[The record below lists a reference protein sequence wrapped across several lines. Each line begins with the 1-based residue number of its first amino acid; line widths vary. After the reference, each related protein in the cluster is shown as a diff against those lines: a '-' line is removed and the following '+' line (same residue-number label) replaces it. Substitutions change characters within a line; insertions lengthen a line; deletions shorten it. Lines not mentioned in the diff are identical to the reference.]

1 LSPLSLPRI
10 ECVETKDNYSRFS
23 VEPLEKGV
31 GITLGNALRRVLLGY
46 LPGAAITSV
55 KIDGIQH
62 EFSTIPNVKED
73 TIEFLLNIKAIR
85 LKANSGRPGKLTL
98 EVAREGEVRA
108 SDIKP
113 SDDFEIVNGDQY
125 LATLD
130 SPEARLNVELNAEI
144 GEGYRQADTSAN
156 LPLGVIPVD
165 AIFTPIRKVN
175 YSIEPVHIGRETSR
189 ERMYLE
195 VWTDGTIS
203 PTEAVSHSADLLVQ
217 QLMPFV
223 NLARA
228 SQIQV
233 EKKAV
238 AVAIP
243 DEKFNMPVEEL
254 DLSVRTMNSL
264 RRGGIT
270 TVGELVSKG
279 EKELLSLRNFGQK
292 SRQEV
297 EERLKAMG
305 LSLATE
311 SKSKGEISPEE
322 SEIAPEKDE
331 DPGSG
336 DT

>member
-1 LSPLSLPRI
+1 MSPLTLPRI
-10 ECVETKDNYSRFS
+10 ECIETRGNFSRFS
-23 VEPLEKGV
+23 AEPLEKGM
-31 GITLGNALRRVLLGY
+31 GITLGNALRRMLLGY

-62 EFSTIPNVKED
+62 EFSTIPEVKED
-73 TIEFLLNIKAIR
+73 TIEFLLNVKAIR
-85 LKANSGRPGKLTL
+85 IRANSGRSGKLVL
-98 EVAREGEVRA
+98 EVAREGEVHA

-113 SDDFEIVNGDQY
+113 SDDFEIVNPEQY

-130 SPEARLNVELNAEI
+130 SPDAKLNVEFNVEL
-144 GEGYRQADTSAN
+144 GEGYRQADTNAN
-156 LPLGVIPVD
+156 LPIGVIPVD

-175 YSIEPVHIGRETSR
+175 YTIEPMHIGRETSR

-195 VWTDGTIS
+195 IWTDGTIS
-203 PTEAVSHSADLLVQ
+203 PTDAVSRSADLLVQ
-217 QLMPFV
+217 QLIPFV
-223 NLARA
+223 SLAQI
-228 SQIQV
+228 SQAHI
-233 EKKAV
+233 EKKAISS
-238 AVAIP
+238 AIP

-297 EERLKAMG
+297 EERLKSLG
-305 LSLATE
+305 LTLTFGTGKDSDKYE
-311 SKSKGEISPEE
+311 SDEE
-322 SEIAPEKDE
+322 SEKDDKE
-331 DPGSG
+331 E
-336 DT
+336 